1 MLSVICNGRLVDGRT
16 YNGECLNIVIE
27 NDTIIEILE
36 PNYKLPNDA
45 ITIDAKEN
53 IVLPG
58 LINSHTHGDT
68 SLAKGLGDRWT
79 LELLL
84 NASPLTSES
93 FRLQDKSLAARL
105 SAVEMLLNGC
115 TACYDLFSDFPI
127 PELQSLEAVGEAYKE
142 VGMRAVIAPLMAD
155 RTFWQAVPGML
166 DALPNDL
173 SRKINQISA
182 APGDTV
188 IASVRHALKNWIH
201 RDSIHLGLAPT
212 IPYHCKS
219 TFFKSCRELADEFG
233 VRIHSHLGESK
244 MQAVVGQQ
252 LFGCSL
258 TEYLDTLGI
267 VSSDF
272 TAAHC
277 VWLDQQDIERLAD
290 RGAHVAHNPTS
301 NLRLGTGVA
310 KTREMLKAGVNVGI
324 GTDANTCSDGLN
336 MFEAMRMAAYV
347 SRIHQPDPDYWL
359 SVEDVLL
366 MATEGSAKALGLEDQ
381 IGRIAPEFKAD
392 LVFIDT
398 RAIQYIPLN
407 NPRRQIVFQEN
418 GSGVKDVMV
427 GGKFVVQDRKPVG
440 IDYDDLREKVSESI
454 VRIRRISADQEALV
468 RDLEPVVS
476 KFCVGL
482 SGTELPINRYVGL

>member
-16 YNGECLNIVIE
+16 YNGEFLNIVIE

-36 PNYKLPNDA
+36 PDCKLPDNA
-45 ITIDAKEN
+45 TTIDAKKN

-58 LINSHTHGDT
+58 LINAHTHGDT

-127 PELQSLEAVGEAYKE
+127 PELQSLEAVGEAYKK

-166 DALPNDL
+166 DALPNHL
-173 SRKINQISA
+173 SRKIDQIST

-188 IASVRHALKNWIH
+188 IASVRHALKNWTH
-201 RDSIHLGLAPT
+201 TDSIHLGLAPT
-212 IPYHCKS
+212 IPYHCES
-219 TFFKSCRELADEFG
+219 TFFKSCRGLADEFG
-233 VRIHSHLGESK
+233 ARIHSHLGESK

-277 VWLDQQDIERLAD
+277 VWLNQQDIERLAD

-310 KTREMLKAGVNVGI
+310 KTREMIKAGINVGI

-359 SVEDVLL
+359 SAKDVLL

-381 IGRIAPEFKAD
+381 IGRIAPKFKAD

-398 RAIQYIPLN
+398 RAIQYTPLN
-407 NPRRQIVFQEN
+407 NARRQIIFQEN

-427 GGKFVVQDRKPVG
+427 GGKLVVQDRKPVG
-440 IDYDDLREKVSESI
+440 IDYDDLRDKVSESI
-454 VRIRRISADQEALV
+454 VRIRRISADQEAMV
-468 RDLEPVVS
+468 RSLEPVVS

-482 SGTELPINRYVGL
+482 SSTALPIDRYIGL